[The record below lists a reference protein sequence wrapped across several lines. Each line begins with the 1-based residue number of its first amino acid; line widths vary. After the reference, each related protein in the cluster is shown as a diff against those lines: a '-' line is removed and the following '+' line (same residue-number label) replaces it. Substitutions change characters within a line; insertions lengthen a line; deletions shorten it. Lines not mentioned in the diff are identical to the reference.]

1 MLKTLALDI
10 LSTKGPLPV
19 GEIGKMLQE
28 AIRVPS
34 LSSIL
39 REYFGGLKKF
49 LEKYSDDFLIRYP
62 LSLFSPHITVLTP
75 LDLTTV
81 MTTHLTQT
89 YISEAL

>member
-1 MLKTLALDI
+1 MLKSLALDI

-49 LEKYSDDFLIRYP
+49 LEKYSDDFFIRFV
-62 LSLFSPHITVLTP
+62 LNSNLFILNNIY
-75 LDLTTV
+75 LV
-81 MTTHLTQT
+81 MTTPLIRMSIFVIH
-89 YISEAL
+89 

>member
-10 LSTKGPLPV
+10 LSNKGPLPV

-28 AIRVPS
+28 AIKVPS

-49 LEKYSDDFLIRYP
+49 LEKYSDDFLIRYH
-62 LSLFSPHITVLTP
+62 F
-75 LDLTTV
+75 
-81 MTTHLTQT
+81 
-89 YISEAL
+89 ISHC